1 MTLKFFVGFIRL
13 NTNLLYILFFWYAP
27 CVLVDYWASTSQNKY
42 WVDLLVSFIGAAGQ
56 VFIGSIVVV
65 ENTSAT
71 TKKKAAGIMVP
82 LLVLTITFLFF
93 FSNMAREVFF
103 MNALVA
109 GCFIYAGLVSDYWKK
124 TAFEFRLFVLFV
136 AYCLVLTMN
145 DWRLTVDA
153 FKSGAVW
160 LTLLK
165 NLFLY
170 GFVVLYAII
179 INFLRHCATDF
190 KLDVGALIR
199 WEKSTVEFLAW
210 NAISVI
216 FITLYAPLTL
226 RIFPSS

>member
-1 MTLKFFVGFIRL
+1 
-13 NTNLLYILFFWYAP
+13 
-27 CVLVDYWASTSQNKY
+27 LVDYWASTSQNKY

-153 FKSGAVW
+153 FKSGEVW

-179 INFLRHCATDF
+179 INFLRHCATEF